1 VLKQTNAEIIAVLK
15 TESEVLA
22 RIQRSFHA
30 IIKSR
35 VREGLKPIDITCFY
49 EELPLPVV
57 GTVSGTARLSVEFL
71 AEILS

>member
-1 VLKQTNAEIIAVLK
+1 MLKQTNAEIIAVLE

-30 IIKSR
+30 IIRSR
-35 VREGLKPIDITCFY
+35 IREGFKPIDITCFY

-57 GTVSGTARLSVEFL
+57 GRVSGTARLSVEFL
-71 AEILS
+71 AERLS